1 MNIIFHS
8 KRIRGSGHVAFCH
21 RKTSF
26 LLMLFVILIPAAMAY
41 VGFIWGQTDATK
53 TPYEVSMTW
62 REELEAQRTQV
73 EAAQRSAQENVNA
86 LAMRL
91 GQMQAQMIRLD
102 ALGDRLTK
110 MAKLDRGEFDFAQLP
125 GQGGPANEA
134 NQASIEI
141 PDFLSSMEKL
151 SHQIEDRSQQL
162 GVLESMLM
170 NRNLQAEVLP
180 AGRPIKRGW
189 TSSFYGMRTDP
200 FTGKLDHHKGVD
212 FAGREGSDIVA
223 VASGVITWAS
233 ERYGYGN
240 LIEVNH
246 GNGYVT
252 RYAHLKEI
260 NVKVGDTVK
269 KGQVVATM
277 GSTGRS
283 TGPHVHFEVWRNG
296 RPVNPERY
304 IKTAYR

>member
-1 MNIIFHS
+1 MI
-8 KRIRGSGHVAFCH
+8 
-21 RKTSF
+21 
-26 LLMLFVILIPAAMAY
+26 LLLFFILLPATAMFAGYMLGETTAI
-41 VGFIWGQTDATK
+41 QTPT
-53 TPYEVSMTW
+53 EISMTW
-62 REELEAQRTQV
+62 RDELESQRHDV
-73 EAAQRSAQENVNA
+73 EETKRSAQENVNA

-102 ALGDRLTK
+102 ALGERLTK
-110 MAKLDRGEFDFAQLP
+110 MAKLDRGEFEFGKPPA
-125 GQGGPANEA
+125 QGGPASDV
-134 NQASIEI
+134 NQSSMSI
-141 PDFLSSMEKL
+141 PDFLSAIDTL
-151 SHQIEDRSQQL
+151 SKQIDDRSEQL

-200 FTGKLDHHKGVD
+200 FTGKLEHHKGMD
-212 FAGREGSDIVA
+212 FAGRMGSDIVA
-223 VASGVITWAS
+223 VASGVVTWAG

-240 LIEVNH
+240 LVEVNH

-252 RYAHLKEI
+252 RYGHCQKI
-260 NVKVGDTVK
+260 DVKVGDTVK
-269 KGQVVATM
+269 KGQLIAAM

-304 IKTAYR
+304 IKMAYR

>member
-1 MNIIFHS
+1 MNIIIHS
-8 KRIRGSGHVAFCH
+8 KRLRGSGHLAFHH
-21 RKTSF
+21 RK
-26 LLMLFVILIPAAMAY
+26 AAMILLLF
-41 VGFIWGQTDATK
+41 FILLPAGALFGGYMLGENTAHQTPT
-53 TPYEVSMTW
+53 EISMTW
-62 REELEAQRTQV
+62 RDELESQRQEV
-73 EAAQRSAQENVNA
+73 ENTKRSAQENVNA

-102 ALGDRLTK
+102 ALGERLTK
-110 MAKLDRGEFDFAQLP
+110 MAKLDRGEFDFGKPPA
-125 GQGGPANEA
+125 QGGPANDV
-134 NQASIEI
+134 NQSSMAI
-141 PDFLSSMEKL
+141 PDFLSALDTL
-151 SHQIEDRSQQL
+151 SKQIDDRSEQL

-189 TSSFYGMRTDP
+189 TSSFFGMRTDP
-200 FTGKLDHHKGVD
+200 FTGKLEFHKGMD
-212 FAGREGSDIVA
+212 FAGRMGSDIVA
-223 VASGVITWAS
+223 VASGVVTWAS

-240 LIEVNH
+240 LVEINH

-252 RYAHLKEI
+252 RYGHCERI
-260 NVKVGDTVK
+260 DVKVGDTIK
-269 KGQVVATM
+269 KGQLIAQM

-304 IKTAYR
+304 IKMAYR

>member
-1 MNIIFHS
+1 MNIIIHS
-8 KRIRGSGHVAFCH
+8 KRIRGSGHLAFHH
-21 RKTSF
+21 RKAF
-26 LLMLFVILIPAAMAY
+26 MVLMLFFILIPASTMFAGYKLGETNAT
-41 VGFIWGQTDATK
+41 QT
-53 TPYEVSMTW
+53 PSEVSVSL
-62 REELEAQRTQV
+62 REELNAQREVV
-73 EAAQRSAQENVNA
+73 EETKQFAQENVNA

-102 ALGDRLTK
+102 ALGERLTK
-110 MAKLDRGEFDFAQLP
+110 MAKLDRGEFEFGKPPA
-125 GQGGPANEA
+125 QGGPASETS
-134 NQASIEI
+134 QSSIAI
-141 PDFLSSMEKL
+141 PDFLAALDKL
-151 SHQIEDRSQQL
+151 SDQIDDRGEQL

-200 FTGKLDHHKGVD
+200 FTGKLEHHKGMD

-223 VASGVITWAS
+223 VASGVITWAGK
-233 ERYGYGN
+233 RYGYGN
-240 LIEVNH
+240 LVEVNH

-252 RYAHLKEI
+252 RYGHCREI
-260 NVKVGDTVK
+260 NVKVGDTVQ
-269 KGQVVATM
+269 KGQFIASM

-304 IKTAYR
+304 IKMAYR

>member
-1 MNIIFHS
+1 MNIIIHS
-8 KRIRGSGHVAFCH
+8 KSLRGTGHIAFGH
-21 RKTSF
+21 RKTSAV
-26 LLMLFVILIPAAMAY
+26 MLFFIILIPAVMMFTGFK
-41 VGFIWGQTDATK
+41 VGESTAVQT
-53 TPYEVSMTW
+53 PSEVSLSL
-62 REELEAQRTQV
+62 RQELDSQRDLVMETKQ
-73 EAAQRSAQENVNA
+73 SAQENVNA

-102 ALGDRLTK
+102 ALGERLTK
-110 MAKLDRGEFDFAQLP
+110 MAKLDRGEFDFGKPPA
-125 GQGGPANEA
+125 QGGPVNDD
-134 NQASIEI
+134 NLTSIAI
-141 PDFLSSMEKL
+141 PDFLSAIDKL
-151 SHQIEDRSQQL
+151 SKQLDDRSQQL

-200 FTGKLDHHKGVD
+200 FTGKQEHHKGMD
-212 FAGREGSDIVA
+212 FAGRDGSDIVA
-223 VASGVITWAS
+223 VASGVITWAGK
-233 ERYGYGN
+233 RYGYGN
-240 LIEVNH
+240 LVEVNH

-252 RYAHLKEI
+252 RYGHCKELSV
-260 NVKVGDTVK
+260 NAGDTVK
-269 KGQVVATM
+269 KGQLIAAM

-304 IKTAYR
+304 IKLAYR

>member
-1 MNIIFHS
+1 MNIIIHS
-8 KRIRGSGHVAFCH
+8 KSLRGVGHIAFSH
-21 RKTSF
+21 RKTSAV
-26 LLMLFVILIPAAMAY
+26 MLFFIILIPAVMMFAGY
-41 VGFIWGQTDATK
+41 KVGESSAVQT
-53 TPYEVSMTW
+53 PSEVSLSLRQELDSQ
-62 REELEAQRTQV
+62 RELVQETKQ
-73 EAAQRSAQENVNA
+73 SAQENVNA

-102 ALGDRLTK
+102 ALGERLTK
-110 MAKLDRGEFDFAQLP
+110 MAKLDRGEFDFGKPPA
-125 GQGGPANEA
+125 QGGPVNDD
-134 NQASIEI
+134 NLTSIAI
-141 PDFLSSMEKL
+141 PDFLSAIDKL
-151 SHQIEDRSQQL
+151 SKQLDDRSQQL

-200 FTGKLDHHKGVD
+200 FTGKQEHHKGMD
-212 FAGREGSDIVA
+212 FAGRDGSDIVA
-223 VASGVITWAS
+223 VASGVITWAGK
-233 ERYGYGN
+233 RYGYGN
-240 LIEVNH
+240 LVEVNH

-252 RYAHLKEI
+252 RYGHCKELS
-260 NVKVGDTVK
+260 VSVGDTVK
-269 KGQVVATM
+269 KGQLIAAM

-304 IKTAYR
+304 IKLAYR

>member
-1 MNIIFHS
+1 MNIIIHS
-8 KRIRGSGHVAFCH
+8 KSLRGTGHIAFSH
-21 RKTSF
+21 RKTSAV
-26 LLMLFVILIPAAMAY
+26 MLFFIILIPAVMMFA
-41 VGFIWGQTDATK
+41 GFKFGESAAVQT
-53 TPYEVSMTW
+53 PSEVSLVL
-62 REELEAQRTQV
+62 RQELESQRELV
-73 EAAQRSAQENVNA
+73 EETKQSAQENVNA

-102 ALGDRLTK
+102 ALGERLTK
-110 MAKLDRGEFDFAQLP
+110 MAKLDRGEFDFGKPPA
-125 GQGGPANEA
+125 QGGPVNTESLT
-134 NQASIEI
+134 SIAI
-141 PDFLSSMEKL
+141 PDFLSSIDKL
-151 SHQIEDRSQQL
+151 SKQLDDRSQQL

-200 FTGKLDHHKGVD
+200 FTGKQEHHKGMD
-212 FAGREGSDIVA
+212 FAGRDGSDIVA
-223 VASGVITWAS
+223 VASGVITWAGK
-233 ERYGYGN
+233 RYGYGN
-240 LIEVNH
+240 LVEVNH

-252 RYAHLKEI
+252 RYGHCKTLSV
-260 NVKVGDTVK
+260 NVGDTVK
-269 KGQVVATM
+269 KGQLIAAM

-304 IKTAYR
+304 IRLAYR

>member
-1 MNIIFHS
+1 MI
-8 KRIRGSGHVAFCH
+8 
-21 RKTSF
+21 
-26 LLMLFVILIPAAMAY
+26 LLLFFILLPAGALFAGYMLGENTAH
-41 VGFIWGQTDATK
+41 QTPT
-53 TPYEVSMTW
+53 EISMSW
-62 REELEAQRTQV
+62 RDELESQRQEV
-73 EAAQRSAQENVNA
+73 ENTKRSAQENVNA

-102 ALGDRLTK
+102 ALGERLTK
-110 MAKLDRGEFDFAQLP
+110 MAKLDRGEFDFGKPPA
-125 GQGGPANEA
+125 QGGPANDV
-134 NQASIEI
+134 NQSSMAI
-141 PDFLSSMEKL
+141 PDFLSALDTL
-151 SHQIEDRSQQL
+151 SKQIDDRSEQL

-189 TSSFYGMRTDP
+189 TSSFFGMRTDP
-200 FTGKLDHHKGVD
+200 FTGKLEFHKGMD
-212 FAGREGSDIVA
+212 FAGRMGSDIVA
-223 VASGVITWAS
+223 VASGVVTWAS

-240 LIEVNH
+240 LVEINH

-252 RYAHLKEI
+252 RYGHCEKI
-260 NVKVGDTVK
+260 DVKVGDTIK
-269 KGQVVATM
+269 KGQLIAQM

-304 IKTAYR
+304 IKMAYR

>member
-1 MNIIFHS
+1 MNIIIHS
-8 KRIRGSGHVAFCH
+8 KRLRGSGHLAFHH
-21 RKTSF
+21 RKAALI
-26 LLMLFVILIPAAMAY
+26 LLLFFILLPATAMFAGY
-41 VGFIWGQTDATK
+41 KLGEVTAVQTPT
-53 TPYEVSMTW
+53 EISMSW
-62 REELEAQRTQV
+62 RDELESQRQEV
-73 EAAQRSAQENVNA
+73 EQTKRSAQENVNA

-102 ALGDRLTK
+102 ALGERLTK
-110 MAKLDRGEFDFAQLP
+110 MAKLDRGEFDFGKPPA
-125 GQGGPANEA
+125 QGGPANDV
-134 NQASIEI
+134 NQSSMAI
-141 PDFLSSMEKL
+141 PDFLSALDTL
-151 SHQIEDRSQQL
+151 SKQIDDRSEQL

-189 TSSFYGMRTDP
+189 TSSFFGMRTDP
-200 FTGKLDHHKGVD
+200 FTGKLEFHKGMD
-212 FAGREGSDIVA
+212 FAGRMGSDIVA
-223 VASGVITWAS
+223 VASGVVTWAS

-240 LIEVNH
+240 LVEINH

-252 RYAHLKEI
+252 RYGHAEKI
-260 NVKVGDTVK
+260 DVKVGDTVK
-269 KGQVVATM
+269 KGQLIAQM

-304 IKTAYR
+304 IKMAYR